1 MDTCCKVFISTHL
14 NAYGSTQVLLGEK
27 KKKLNKRL
35 AVGSIWLKAVASALK
50 VSSTPSIST
59 SSF

>member
-1 MDTCCKVFISTHL
+1 MLMPVHKYYLV
-14 NAYGSTQVLLGEK
+14 K
-27 KKKLNKRL
+27 KKKNKRL